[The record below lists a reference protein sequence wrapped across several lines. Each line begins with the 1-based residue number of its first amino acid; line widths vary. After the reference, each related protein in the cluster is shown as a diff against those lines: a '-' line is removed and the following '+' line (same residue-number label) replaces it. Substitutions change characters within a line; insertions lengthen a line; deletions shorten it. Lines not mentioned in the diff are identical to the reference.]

1 MKTVGGI
8 LFGIG
13 MAVLWCAVFESP
25 VGILLGISIGLCMTT
40 ALNASGKKEEKSG
53 QKEPENSDGDK
64 P

>member
-25 VGILLGISIGLCMTT
+25 VGILLGISMGLCMTT
-40 ALNASGKKEEKSG
+40 ALNASGKKEEKPD
-53 QKEPENSDGDK
+53 QKGSENSEDDK